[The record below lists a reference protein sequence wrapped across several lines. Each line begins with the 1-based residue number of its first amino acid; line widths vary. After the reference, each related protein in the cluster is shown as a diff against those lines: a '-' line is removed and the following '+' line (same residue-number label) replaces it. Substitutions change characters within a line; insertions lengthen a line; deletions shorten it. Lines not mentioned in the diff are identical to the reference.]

1 MATLVTSQWFGLV
14 AVLLTALHAYRRRSL
29 DTGGILAALFVG
41 TIHALHRARPLVLL
55 LTFFLAGTRLTK
67 AGQVIKRERL
77 TSTHTTSSKK
87 TSTGTDADEKVPPRT
102 AIQVF
107 ANAGIATVF
116 ILLHFYMCPT
126 AKELSQL
133 SLSVARDPASLLLWG
148 ILAQYAAAAGDTF
161 SSELGVLNEDWPLSI
176 TTFRKVPPGT
186 NGGVSVL
193 GTIAAVLGGLVI
205 GIAAALAMPCDGFWT
220 RLTAVSL
227 CTTCGLVGSL
237 VDSVLGATM
246 QRTVYDVD
254 RRMVIEVHGGGRH
267 AQEYIDSLRQQQR
280 SKTSTG
286 GEENKIIVMG
296 ADVLDNNQVNL
307 LASVITVVFGM
318 VAVWTTAVVTGR

>member
-1 MATLVTSQWFGLV
+1 MATLVTSQWLGLV
-14 AVLLTALHAYRRRSL
+14 AVLITALHAYRRRSP
-29 DTGGILAALFVG
+29 DTCGILAALFVG

-77 TSTHTTSSKK
+77 TSTHTTAPNP
-87 TSTGTDADEKVPPRT
+87 STGIDADEKVPPRT

-116 ILLHFYMCPT
+116 ILLHFYIHSDP
-126 AKELSQL
+126 KDQL
-133 SLSVARDPASLLLWG
+133 SLLSVARDPTSLLLWG

-220 RLTAVSL
+220 RLTAVVL

-267 AQEYIDSLRQQQR
+267 AQEYIDRLRQQQR
-280 SKTSTG
+280 SKTSTS
-286 GEENKIIVMG
+286 GEGNKIIVMG

-318 VAVWTTAVVTGR
+318 AAIWTTAVVTGR